1 MEERLLKP
9 EMMAYALRQF
19 TAQLQQRLAQ
29 IRKQGAN
36 SSVEALQRKRRE
48 LQAKAGKLV
57 NAIEAAGHSP
67 TLLARLASIEAEI
80 GRVDERIQSHRP
92 VDLKATTEQIRDL
105 ATKNVMNLQGLLGG
119 DVTRA
124 RTALMHHV
132 KQLVLTP
139 RERPAGPV
147 FEVSGAF
154 DLLGNKDVMPV
165 VARDRIEPPTSAF
178 SGL

>member
-1 MEERLLKP
+1 
-9 EMMAYALRQF
+9 MAYALTQF

-36 SSVEALQRKRRE
+36 SSVAALQRQRRE
-48 LQAKAGKLV
+48 LQGKAGKLA

-80 GRVDERIQSHRP
+80 GRVDERVKSHKP
-92 VDLKATTEQIRDL
+92 VDFKATTEQIRDF

-124 RTALMHHV
+124 KSALMKHV

-139 RERPAGPV
+139 RERPSGPV

-165 VARDRIEPPTSAF
+165 VARDGVEPPTPAF
-178 SGL
+178 SGLRSTN